1 MEWTM
6 TTPLFY
12 QLIHKPTFYRQ
23 LLALPRKDAEPVID
37 KTDLLRYDPA
47 PDAKNKKRI
56 VGYKRAIFRIRAGN
70 YRILYTFDANQGW
83 VQILG
88 VDDRKDVYRH
98 GDLIE
103 DEEITV
109 GGLPDDADPL
119 ERDAP
124 DSARHLEAPGHNS
137 NRPSTEQSGDAKP
150 PPLPLTKPLTVD
162 LLRRLRVGEDH
173 WPALAACQSVD
184 DLIAAPVPET
194 IRTLVFDVIAT
205 PDYDAVLDQPNLR
218 VDSPD
223 DFRRFYDG
231 KLTQF
236 LLQLDP
242 EQQRFVDWARDG
254 SGPTL
259 VKGGPGT
266 GKSIIALYRVRSLIA
281 ALRASGVAQ
290 PRILVTSYTNA
301 LVAASRQL
309 LSELL
314 GADRDLVTVTT
325 VDKLVWD
332 LLANAGALPRKL
344 LSDAGQARGPI
355 VQARERLRQGRP
367 EDRQLAEALA
377 TLSLDFLLDEIDQVI
392 VAREH
397 HELDRYLAEN
407 RAGRG
412 VRLTAVQR
420 RAIWRLHEEREAIT
434 RSTGAM
440 TFSQQRRRAL
450 ELVRELGATPP
461 YDGVVVDEAQD
472 LEPTAIRLLVALCRS
487 SDRLFL
493 TADPNQ
499 AIYGSGFRWA
509 DVHADLQFRGRTG
522 VLRKNYR
529 STRQI
534 MGAAERYLAGAEL
547 ESADA
552 PAECPREGML
562 PVVRVASSLE
572 EQTSHIVDFLRDAT
586 RELRAGVGACAV
598 LVSSRQAGFEMAK
611 HLTASGLAGKYMERQ
626 EIDLDLPV
634 VKVMTR
640 HSAKGLEFPIVAV
653 TGFFTPPRVEP
664 GVTDEQREEA
674 RQVERRIF
682 YVAMTRAMDRLLVV
696 APGDHPHLGVAAFDP
711 EWWDIGGDIT

>member
-1 MEWTM
+1 M

-12 QLIHKPTFYRQ
+12 QLIHKPAFNRQ
-23 LLALPRKDAEPVID
+23 LLALPRKDAELVID
-37 KTDLLRYDPA
+37 KTELLSYDPA

-56 VGYKRAIFRIRAGN
+56 VSYKKRAIFRIRAGN
-70 YRILYTFDANQGW
+70 YRILYAFDANQGW

-88 VDDRKDVYRH
+88 VDDRKDVYRN
-98 GDLIE
+98 GDLID
-103 DEEITV
+103 DEEISL
-109 GGLPDDADPL
+109 GGLPGDGDPF
-119 ERDAP
+119 ERETPVP
-124 DSARHLEAPGHNS
+124 DRGPQPTLLSSNQPGPGQVGH
-137 NRPSTEQSGDAKP
+137 PET
-150 PPLPLTKPLTVD
+150 PPLPLPTPLTAA
-162 LLRRLRVGEDH
+162 LLRQLRIAEDH
-173 WPALAACQSVD
+173 WAALVKCHTVD
-184 DLIAAPVPET
+184 DLIVALVPET
-194 IRTLVFDVIAT
+194 IRTLVFDAIVA
-205 PDYDAVLDQPNLR
+205 PDYNTVLDQPNLV

-231 KLTQF
+231 TLTQF

-281 ALRASGVAQ
+281 ALRARGVAQ
-290 PRILVTSYTNA
+290 PRILVTSYTNT
-301 LVAASRQL
+301 LVEASRQL
-309 LSELL
+309 LAELL
-314 GADRDLVTVTT
+314 GTDRDLVTVTT
-325 VDKLVWD
+325 VDKLIWN
-332 LLANAGALPRKL
+332 LLAAAGALPRKL

-355 VQARERLRQGRP
+355 VQARERLQRGVP
-367 EDRQLAEALA
+367 EDRQAAEALA

-397 HELDRYLAEN
+397 HDLDRYLAEN

-412 VRLTAVQR
+412 VRLTATQR
-420 RAIWRLHEEREAIT
+420 RAVWRLYEEREAIT
-434 RSTGAM
+434 RNTGAM

-450 ELVRELGATPP
+450 ELVRERDAPP
-461 YDGVVVDEAQD
+461 PFDGVVIDEAQD

-509 DVHADLQFRGRTG
+509 DVHEDLQFRGRTG

-547 ESADA
+547 ESSDG
-552 PAECPREGML
+552 PAECPREGAL
-562 PVVRVASSLE
+562 PMVRVAASRE
-572 EQTSHIVDFLRDAT
+572 AETIHIVDFLRGAT
-586 RELRAGVGACAV
+586 RELRVGLGGCAV
-598 LVSSRQAGFEMAK
+598 LVPSRQAGFEMVQR
-611 HLTASGLAGKYMERQ
+611 LTACGLAAKYMERQ

-640 HSAKGLEFPIVAV
+640 HAAKGLEFPVVAV
-653 TGFFTPPRVEP
+653 TALPARRPAHGA
-664 GVTDEQREEA
+664 TDEQLEDA
-674 RQVERRIF
+674 RRVERRID

-696 APGDHPHLGVAAFDP
+696 SPGDHSYLGVAAFDR
-711 EWWDIGGDIT
+711 EWWEIGGDIA